1 MATAMDPFSMFMLTT
16 GPAFLKN
23 DESIINAVV
32 RNSYLL
38 PRFMEGKDADFL
50 LQGGTQIQDII
61 YLNEDSDAEFY
72 KSDQQDFSYRNQQ
85 VGTQWNAPWRFLK
98 NSTSWTDH
106 EVGLNESGSLSDRIG
121 RFHRFKRI
129 QRLKFMNLWT
139 TQIHKMEDGLF
150 ATPNNAQMEDGSGAL
165 PYSLFA
171 FITGNSAAHSTTS
184 IAVTNGGLPV
194 QGPGTAWTTVQGIAP
209 STTAGTAGSRWR
221 NQIAH
226 YVMQPTQTD
235 RPENFWTGMRE
246 LHTKCRFER
255 LPRFGSF
262 SEPTRSPAF
271 YAVSLW
277 GMILAESCMR
287 NQQDAYLAGR
297 QDPAYPAPM
306 FHGVPFVHCSGLNSA
321 KYLHGFSGTL
331 AYDEQGVDHTG
342 AAATDNLFQ
351 EGPRV
356 LAINGQVLNLI
367 MHRDRVF
374 YRVPPFS
381 PDRQP
386 FLKVMVTDTWYNL
399 VCQNRRELGM
409 LAPYSTTVGDDMIV
423 PAKPSVGV

>member
-72 KSDQQDFSYRNQQ
+72 KSDAQDFSYRNQQ

-106 EVGLNESGSLSDRIG
+106 EVGLNESGSLSDKIG

-139 TQIHKMEDGLF
+139 TQIHKMEDSIV
-150 ATPNNAQMEDGSGAL
+150 APPNRDTMEVGDGVA
-165 PYSLFA
+165 PYSLGCFVNQSSSA
-171 FITGNSAAHSTTS
+171 GLTGIPN
-184 IAVTNGGLPV
+184 
-194 QGPGTAWTTVQGIAP
+194 QGASNTAWTTVEGITP
-209 STTAGTAGSRWR
+209 SLTAGATGFRWR
-221 NQIAH
+221 AQEATYANASADL
-226 YVMQPTQTD
+226 TAS
-235 RPENFWTGMRE
+235 PERFWTGMRE
-246 LHTKCRFER
+246 LHSKCRFER

-262 SEPTRSPAF
+262 SDPTRSPAF

-277 GMILAESCMR
+277 GLVAAESCMR

-297 QDPAYPAPM
+297 QDPSYPAPM
-306 FHGVPFVHCSGLNSA
+306 FHGVPFVYISSLNGLRWLNDNTSTTV
-321 KYLHGFSGTL
+321 LTDESGT
-331 AYDEQGVDHTG
+331 G
-342 AAATDNLFQ
+342 AVTAASYTN
-351 EGPRV
+351 GPRV
-356 LAINGQVLNLI
+356 VAVNGQVLNMV

-386 FLKVMVTDTWYNL
+386 FLKVMVTDTWLNF
-399 VCQNRRELGM
+399 VCQNRRELGI
-409 LAPYSTTVGDDMIV
+409 LRPTGVDITTPGAPT
-423 PAKPSVGV
+423 AGV

>member
-72 KSDQQDFSYRNQQ
+72 KSDSQDFNYRNQQ

-139 TQIHKMEDGLF
+139 TQIHKMEDSLV
-150 ATPNNAQMEDGSGAL
+150 APPNAAEQESGSGSL
-165 PYSLFA
+165 PYSLGCFVNQSSSG
-171 FITGNSAAHSTTS
+171 GNT
-184 IAVTNGGLPV
+184 GLPNS
-194 QGPGTAWTTVQGIAP
+194 GGGTAWTSVEGVTP
-209 STTAGTAGSRWR
+209 STTAGTAGYRWR
-221 NQIAH
+221 SQEAT
-226 YVMQPTQTD
+226 YASQTD
-235 RPENFWTGMRE
+235 MTAAPERFWAGMRE
-246 LHTKCRFER
+246 LHSKCRFER

-277 GMILAESCMR
+277 GLILAESCMR

-297 QDPAYPAPM
+297 QDPSYPAPM
-306 FHGVPFVHCSGLNSA
+306 FHGVPFVYISTLNGLAWLNDT
-321 KYLHGFSGTL
+321 LTTTVLTDESGT
-331 AYDEQGVDHTG
+331 G
-342 AAATDNLFQ
+342 AGANYNN
-351 EGPRV
+351 GPRIV
-356 LAINGQVLNLI
+356 AVNGQVLNLI

-399 VCQNRRELGM
+399 VCQNRRELGI
-409 LAPYSTTVGDDMIV
+409 LRPVAGAGVDITTPAAPTTGI
-423 PAKPSVGV
+423 

>member
-72 KSDQQDFSYRNQQ
+72 KSDSQDFNYRNQQ

-139 TQIHKMEDGLF
+139 TQIHKMEDALV
-150 ATPNNAQMEDGSGAL
+150 APPDANEMEVGSGSKPYSLGCFVNQPSSASTDGSGIPNGPA
-165 PYSLFA
+165 
-171 FITGNSAAHSTTS
+171 GN
-184 IAVTNGGLPV
+184 
-194 QGPGTAWTTVQGIAP
+194 AWSTVQGITP
-209 STTAGTAGSRWR
+209 STTAGTAGYRWR
-221 NQIAH
+221 NQQAT
-226 YVMQPTQTD
+226 YTGGSLVTA
-235 RPENFWTGMRE
+235 PENFWQGMRE
-246 LHTKCRFER
+246 LHSKCRFER

-277 GMILAESCMR
+277 GLILAESCMR

-297 QDPAYPAPM
+297 QDPSYPAPM
-306 FHGVPFVHCSGLNSA
+306 FHGVPFVYVSSLNGLAWLNQTNSTTT
-321 KYLHGFSGTL
+321 LVHEGTS
-331 AYDEQGVDHTG
+331 QFT
-342 AAATDNLFQ
+342 
-351 EGPRV
+351 GPRV
-356 LAINGQVLNLI
+356 VAVNGQVLNLI

-386 FLKVMVTDTWYNL
+386 FLKVMVTDTWLNF
-399 VCQNRRELGM
+399 VCQNRRELGI
-409 LAPYSTTVGDDMIV
+409 LRPSTSVTNPTAPSAGI
-423 PAKPSVGV
+423 

>member
-139 TQIHKMEDGLF
+139 TQIHKMEDALF
-150 ATPNNAQMEDGSGAL
+150 ATPNTTQMEDGAGAL

-171 FITGNSAAHSTTS
+171 FITTPTSFAAATS
-184 IAVTNGGLPV
+184 GTNNGLPN
-194 QGPGTAWTTVQGIAP
+194 GWSTVQGITP
-209 STTAGTAGSRWR
+209 STTAGTPGSRWR
-221 NQIAH
+221 NQQAA
-226 YVMQPTQTD
+226 YVTTATPTAA
-235 RPENFWTGMRE
+235 NFWSGMRE
-246 LHTKCRFER
+246 LHSKCRFER

-262 SEPTRSPAF
+262 SEPTRSPSF

-277 GMILAESCMR
+277 GLIMAESFMR
-287 NQQDAYLAGR
+287 TDQDAYLAGR
-297 QDPAYPAPM
+297 QDPAYPSPM
-306 FHGVPFVHCSGLNSA
+306 FHGVPFVYCSGLNSA
-321 KYLHGFSGTL
+321 TYINGIGDSLF
-331 AYDEQGVDHTG
+331 YNEQGGVASGSATTG
-342 AAATDNLFQ
+342 NHSA
-351 EGPRV
+351 GPRV
-356 LAINGQVLNLI
+356 LAINGQVLNMI

-386 FLKVMVTDTWYNL
+386 FLKVMVTNTWYNL
-399 VCQNRRELGM
+399 VCQNRRELGV
-409 LAPYSTTVGDDMIV
+409 LGPVASTAAAVDVTSPAAPGTGI
-423 PAKPSVGV
+423 

>member
-16 GPAFLKN
+16 GPSFLKN

-150 ATPNNAQMEDGSGAL
+150 ATPNNGEMENGAGSL

-171 FITGNSAAHSTTS
+171 FMTTPNSFVVSSVGANPGLPNQGASSAAWS
-184 IAVTNGGLPV
+184 
-194 QGPGTAWTTVQGIAP
+194 TVQGIAP

-221 NQIAH
+221 NQQAG
-226 YVMQPTQTD
+226 YGVTASD
-235 RPENFWTGMRE
+235 GSVAPEAFWTGMRE
-246 LHTKCRFER
+246 LHSKCRFER
-255 LPRFGSF
+255 LPRYGSF
-262 SEPTRSPAF
+262 SEPTRSPSF

-277 GMILAESCMR
+277 GLILAESCMR

-297 QDPAYPAPM
+297 QDPSYPAPM
-306 FHGVPFVHCSGLNSA
+306 FHGVPFVYCSGLNGS
-321 KYLHGFSGTL
+321 FFCNSL
-331 AYDEQGVDHTG
+331 ADGVDLYNEAGTAHNGNT
-342 AAATDNLFQ
+342 TDADHIA
-351 EGPRV
+351 GPRV
-356 LAINGQVLNLI
+356 MAVNGQVLNLI

-399 VCQNRRELGM
+399 VCQNRRELGV
-409 LAPYSTTVGDDMIV
+409 LNPIAAANTTDVLLPAAPTTGI
-423 PAKPSVGV
+423 

>member
-72 KSDQQDFSYRNQQ
+72 KSDAQDFSYRNQQ

-139 TQIHKMEDGLF
+139 TQIHKMEDALF
-150 ATPNNAQMEDGSGAL
+150 ATPNAPQMEAGDGSL

-171 FITGNSAAHSTTS
+171 FITTPTSFVASTTG
-184 IAVTNGGLPV
+184 TNNGLPN
-194 QGPGTAWTTVQGIAP
+194 QGAGSSAWTTVQGIAP

-221 NQIAH
+221 NQQAG
-226 YVMQPTQTD
+226 YLLNSDGTVNA
-235 RPENFWTGMRE
+235 EAFWTGMRE
-246 LHTKCRFER
+246 LHHKCKFER

-262 SEPTRSPAF
+262 SEPSRSPSF

-277 GMILAESCMR
+277 GLILAESNMR

-306 FHGVPFVHCSGLNSA
+306 FHGVPYVYCAGLNGAFFCNS
-321 KYLHGFSGTL
+321 L
-331 AYDEQGVDHTG
+331 ADATDLYNEQGTAHNG
-342 AAATDNLFQ
+342 NATDNDHIA
-351 EGPRV
+351 GPRV
-356 LAINGQVLNLI
+356 LAVNGQVVNLI

-399 VCQNRRELGM
+399 VNQNRRELGC
-409 LAPYSTTVGDDMIV
+409 LQPVAAAQATDLLFPAP
-423 PAKPSVGV
+423 PSVGV